1 MKLTGL
7 FSRKNV
13 VICSSALVPALVIGG
28 FLILRRPPLVSME
41 RYAPADALVFVEVD
55 SLTDLVD
62 GLTHTKAW
70 RELGPV
76 LGLSSQLGQVG
87 FVADLVGRTG
97 LGPDEAVVAGRAQF
111 ALAITGIESNAGETE
126 EGAYIHLK
134 PRFALI
140 IETHLKPE
148 TASRLVRDRA
158 PLIAQRIYGESVAE
172 EAEDY
177 RGARLSVFRSAEP
190 GRQLLAAASGSVVLV
205 ANHPDAIKSCL
216 DAMAGRTASLAE
228 DSTLKEARGGLAS
241 DPSVFGYVTA
251 SGIQKLVELSPL
263 LFAGGSSQAET
274 ANSISDLVEHLS
286 NQAISGLLYSAKFEA
301 GGVTERYLTL
311 LRPEV
316 SEALSEPLKP
326 APTATFETLGFI
338 PREVETLTLLNVERA
353 GELPERV
360 FKRLSPT
367 VDIVAGVA
375 LREFVINLRRQYG
388 LEPSDSA
395 GDAVGSEIAIAKFG
409 DDQPRAMFLT
419 VNDESKLKEAVARYL
434 RRKGASVAS
443 EQYDGTEIMVS
454 SSDDRRAA
462 AFVGTVLVL
471 GTRNQIVRSIE
482 THAAGNGLDG
492 DDRLKQIIASRP
504 ANASIISYHPR
515 VEDAGKLLLGISK
528 LTRVTDGSRELLEH
542 ESARKAL
549 ARLPASG
556 SYTEF
561 RSNGIFVETRSAVGN
576 LGLLASLTGE

>member
-1 MKLTGL
+1 MRLRDL
-7 FSRKNV
+7 FIRKNV
-13 VICSSALVPALVIGG
+13 IIGSSFVIIALVVAG
-28 FLILRRPPLVSME
+28 FIVLRRPPGVSME
-41 RYAPADALVFVEVD
+41 RYAPASALAFVEVD

-62 GLTHTKAW
+62 GLTHTRAW

-87 FVADLVGRTG
+87 FAADLIGRTG
-97 LGPDEAVVAGRAQF
+97 LGPDEAVIAGRAQF
-111 ALAITGIESNAGETE
+111 AIAVTGIESNAGETE

-148 TASRLVRDRA
+148 TATRLVRDRV
-158 PLIAQRIYGESVAE
+158 PIIAQRIYGASVVEES
-172 EAEDY
+172 EDY
-177 RGARLSVFRSAEP
+177 RGARLSVFRSTEP
-190 GRQLLAAASGSVVLV
+190 GRQLLASAFGSVVLI
-205 ANHPDAIKSCL
+205 ANHADAIKSCL
-216 DAMAGRTASLAE
+216 DAIGGRTSSLAE
-228 DSTLKEARGGLAS
+228 DSTLKESRGEVGS

-274 ANSISDLVEHLS
+274 ANSVSDLVEHLS
-286 NQAISGLLYSAKFEA
+286 NQAISGLLYSAKFEG

-311 LRPEV
+311 LRLEV

-326 APTATFETLGFI
+326 APAATFETLGFI
-338 PREVETLTLLNVERA
+338 PREVENLTVLNVERA

-375 LREFVINLRRQYG
+375 LREFVINLRKQYG

-395 GDAVGSEIAIAKFG
+395 GDAVGSEIAIVKFG
-409 DDQPRAMFLT
+409 DDQPRAMVMT
-419 VNDESKLKEAVARYL
+419 VNDESKLRGAVARYL
-434 RRKGASVAS
+434 RRKGASVAN
-443 EQYDGTEIMVS
+443 EQYDGTEIMRS

-471 GTRNQIVRSIE
+471 GTRDQIVRSIE
-482 THAAGNGLDG
+482 THAARNGLDG
-492 DDRLKQIIASRP
+492 DERLKQIIASRP
-504 ANASIISYHPR
+504 ANASIISYRPR
-515 VEDAGKLLLGISK
+515 VEDASKLLLVISK
-528 LTRVTDGSRELLEH
+528 LTRVTDGSQKLLEH
-542 ESARKAL
+542 DSARRAL
-549 ARLPASG
+549 DRLPPSG

-561 RSNGIFVETRSAVGN
+561 RNNGIFVETRSAVGN
-576 LGLLASLTGE
+576 FGLLGSLTRE